1 MNRYETKFR
10 NKCPVNSIVIDYY
23 LVIEHDRKIL
33 VEDLTECLSK
43 MMPSYHE
50 TIADYLVDKFGGK
63 QTLRAM
69 HHGVLITTERESL
82 IFGSLS
88 RNTNNAQ
95 A

>member
-1 MNRYETKFR
+1 MNKYETKFR
-10 NKCPVNSIVIDYY
+10 NQCPTNSLVIDYY

-69 HHGVLITTERESL
+69 HHGVLITTEREKWFTSTL
-82 IFGSLS
+82 LP
-88 RNTNNAQ
+88 
-95 A
+95 